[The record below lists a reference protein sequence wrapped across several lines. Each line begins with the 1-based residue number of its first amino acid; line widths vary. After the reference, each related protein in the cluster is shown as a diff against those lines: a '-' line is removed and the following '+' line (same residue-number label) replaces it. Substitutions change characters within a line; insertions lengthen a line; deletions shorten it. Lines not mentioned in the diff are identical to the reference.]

1 MKAKDMQTVSTL
13 RYLLSKIKNQ
23 QIELRAKGEEVTE
36 EGVQRIIKKLIKQ
49 RKEAIEGYTKVGNTE
64 MPRQLPNCSSMQ
76 TYRQKRPQDCRS
88 RRFLYCPWIL
98 SLYRIEI
105 AVRNILIL

>member
-1 MKAKDMQTVSTL
+1 MTLDALNKDLITAMKAKDMQTVSTL

-64 MPRQLPNCSSMQ
+64 MVDKEKAELKVLESYFDASLFPVPEFH
-76 TYRQKRPQDCRS
+76 QKK
-88 RRFLYCPWIL
+88 
-98 SLYRIEI
+98 
-105 AVRNILIL
+105 